1 VRIIAGSSEVSAGKQ
16 AVKEPP
22 LADSFHATV
31 ETILVLMLIVFAV
44 ALLARWARLPY
55 TIALVVTGLLGFQ
68 PGFRDLQLT
77 PDLILIVFLPVL
89 LFEGAYNVSARS
101 LRRDLLPVTLL
112 AILGVLFSTFVTAA
126 LV

>member
-1 VRIIAGSSEVSAGKQ
+1 LTTLVRITAGSWEVSAGKQ
-16 AVKEPP
+16 AVKESP

-31 ETILVLMLIVFAV
+31 EMILVLMLIVFAV

-77 PDLILIVFLPVL
+77 PDLILIVSCRSCSSKAPIMSRR
-89 LFEGAYNVSARS
+89 GACGATCCR
-101 LRRDLLPVTLL
+101 
-112 AILGVLFSTFVTAA
+112 
-126 LV
+126 